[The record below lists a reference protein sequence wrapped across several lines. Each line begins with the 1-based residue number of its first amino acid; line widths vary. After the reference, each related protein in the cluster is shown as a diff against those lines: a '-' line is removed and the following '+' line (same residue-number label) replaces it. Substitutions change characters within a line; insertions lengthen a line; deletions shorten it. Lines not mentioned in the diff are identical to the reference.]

1 MGNRAGEGSGETR
14 PRTEPAREDR
24 GTPSA
29 SRVDAG
35 SGAAGINVS
44 SVTSPRPEREP
55 LPTRIEGLPPLP
67 DEYREVLT
75 AGLSQIGIAE
85 GTRPSLEQLAAID
98 GHVRLLLAWNDS
110 INLTAVRTPDAI
122 AREHVLD
129 SLTAL
134 PLLRHA
140 GITEFIDFGSGG
152 GFPGL
157 PLAAALPATRAL
169 LVESV
174 GKKARFLVAAAEATG
189 LADRVEV
196 APLRMESLA
205 RDNRHRARWPAVLV
219 RAVADLSELAELSL
233 PLLRVG
239 GLLVAWKRWPFEEE
253 LEGARLPLHR
263 LGGRLVDVEGVRVSG
278 LEDHVLAVIEK
289 TGPTHPEYPRN
300 PAVRR
305 KLHL

>member
-14 PRTEPAREDR
+14 PRTEPEREDR

-29 SRVDAG
+29 SRVAAG
-35 SGAAGINVS
+35 SGAAGENGDL
-44 SVTSPRPEREP
+44 VTGRRPEREP

-67 DEYREVLT
+67 DDYRAVLSAGLAQIGT
-75 AGLSQIGIAE
+75 AGLV
-85 GTRPSLEQLAAID
+85 LDDEQLAAID
-98 GHVRLLLAWNDS
+98 GHVRLLLAWNDA
-110 INLTAVRTPDAI
+110 INLTAVRVPDAI

-140 GITEFIDFGSGG
+140 GIAEFIDYGSGG
-152 GFPGL
+152 GYPGL
-157 PLAAALPATRAL
+157 PLAVALPAKRAL

-174 GKKARFLVAAAEATG
+174 GKKARFLEAAAVATG
-189 LADRVEV
+189 LSERVEV
-196 APLRMESLA
+196 APLRLESLA
-205 RDNRHRARWPAVLV
+205 RDNRHRGRWPAVVV

-233 PLLRVG
+233 PVLRVG

-253 LEGARLPLHR
+253 LEASRLPLHR
-263 LGGRLVDVEGVRVSG
+263 LGGRLVDVEAVTVTG
-278 LEDHVLAVIEK
+278 LEDHVLVVIEK
-289 TGPTHPEYPRN
+289 TSPTHPEYPRN

-305 KLHL
+305 RLHL